1 MFFSG
6 HITFSQI
13 LSVKLLK
20 DILSGQAGSDP
31 WSALKLNENTIVFFA
46 KDNTHGVELW
56 KTDGTSQGTQLVK
69 DVKPGSGDIILSDP
83 TSSFGEKPLVHN
95 GILYFKENNGTGSN
109 HIWRSDGTAEGTY
122 VLVSSTIFGAYPI
135 FTVFNNQVYFWV
147 TNANSNEVLY
157 KTSGTVATTE
167 IVRVF
172 PCGGPTGMQ
181 NYDPIMFVHNNLL
194 YFMANDELSSCSPYG
209 YYGNSTFWKT
219 DGTNVGT
226 VKAFGSF
233 PNSQNVMQMGVVN
246 NQLFFTVRNNGLWK
260 SDFTNA
266 GTIRIKSKDN
276 VLKLAYNNSAKEIIE
291 ANNLA
296 YFLDSDGLIWRSD
309 GTLNGTYSLGYE
321 INLYS
326 GLFIKLNGQLYFNSR
341 INNEERQLMTT
352 DGTVQGTVKIT
363 NLPYSVLRPCVIG
376 NSIYFSEGGSEP
388 SIWKS
393 DGTTQNTVKLQ
404 NTYQNNN
411 FLVIYEVNQAR
422 NSSFLKINNKIFF
435 IGFEYFENTSNL
447 PVYGKELRFIY
458 EDGVCTDQE
467 TTKSGDWDDPTVW
480 SCGISPQVNH
490 YVLIKSGHNVNITNS
505 STIKRCKKVYI
516 ENGATLNHN
525 GNLSITNN
533 P

>member
-1 MFFSG
+1 MQKKLLLYAFLLMFFSG

-69 DVKPGSGDIILSDP
+69 DVKPGSGDMILSDP

-181 NYDPIMFVHNNLL
+181 NYDPIMFVHNNFL

-422 NSSFLKINNKIFF
+422 NSSFLKINNLSCNVYKIVKA
-435 IGFEYFENTSNL
+435 S
-447 PVYGKELRFIY
+447 
-458 EDGVCTDQE
+458 
-467 TTKSGDWDDPTVW
+467 TKS
-480 SCGISPQVNH
+480 
-490 YVLIKSGHNVNITNS
+490 NIFNRKPS
-505 STIKRCKKVYI
+505 V
-516 ENGATLNHN
+516 EVA
-525 GNLSITNN
+525 
-533 P
+533 